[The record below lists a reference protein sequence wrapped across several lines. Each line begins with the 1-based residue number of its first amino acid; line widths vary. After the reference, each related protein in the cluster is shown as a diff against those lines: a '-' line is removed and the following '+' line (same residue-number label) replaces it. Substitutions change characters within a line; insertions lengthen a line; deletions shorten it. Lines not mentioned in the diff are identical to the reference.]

1 VFIEHL
7 WCTLKH
13 DHIYLNPQSIAYPVA
28 SVSLGTLDH
37 FDEVRPRSSTNNH
50 TPDEVYCQSRIN
62 QPVA

>member
-1 VFIEHL
+1 MFIEHL

-28 SVSLGTLDH
+28 SVSLGTWTILTG
-37 FDEVRPRSSTNNH
+37 VPRSSTNNH